1 MYTRILVATDG
12 TERACGPIN
21 AALDQAR
28 LAGGTIVAVHVLL
41 ESPFVETGGTGL
53 PVYDAFRLQ
62 AEQQGNDALAYVGR
76 CADGAGVPCETVLV
90 PAGPA
95 WEGIIATARAQ
106 RCDLIVMGSTRR
118 HGMAARLLGS
128 ETQRVLTHCNL
139 PVLVVH

>member
-1 MYTRILVATDG
+1 MYKCILVATDG
-12 TERACGPIN
+12 TERACGPVH
-21 AALDQAR
+21 AALEQAR
-28 LAGGTIVAVHVLL
+28 LGGGTLVAVHVLL
-41 ESPFVETGGTGL
+41 ESPFIETGGAGL
-53 PVYDAFRLQ
+53 PGYDAFRLQ
-62 AEQQGNDALAYVGR
+62 ADQQGRDALAYVSR
-76 CADGAGVPCETVLV
+76 CADNAGVRCEPVVV

-95 WEGIIATARAQ
+95 WEGIIATAHAQ

>member
-1 MYTRILVATDG
+1 MYKRILVATDG
-12 TERACGPIN
+12 TERASGPVH

-28 LAGGTIVAVHVLL
+28 LAGGTLVAVHVLL

-62 AEQQGNDALAYVGR
+62 AEQQGSDALAYVSRHAGS
-76 CADGAGVPCETVLV
+76 AGVRCDTVLV

-95 WEGIIATARAQ
+95 WEGIVATAHRQ
-106 RCDLIVMGSTRR
+106 GCDLIVMGSTRR

-128 ETQRVLTHCNL
+128 ETQRVLTHCTL

>member
-1 MYTRILVATDG
+1 MYKRILVATDG
-12 TERACGPIN
+12 TERAAGPIH
-21 AALDQAR
+21 AALDQAQ
-28 LAGGTIVAVHVLL
+28 AGGGMIVAVHVLL
-41 ESPFVETGGTGL
+41 ESPFVETGGAGL

-62 AEQQGNDALAYVGR
+62 AEQQGQDALAYVAR
-76 CADGAGVPCETVLV
+76 CADTAGVRCETILV

-106 RCDLIVMGSTRR
+106 ACDLIVMGSTRR